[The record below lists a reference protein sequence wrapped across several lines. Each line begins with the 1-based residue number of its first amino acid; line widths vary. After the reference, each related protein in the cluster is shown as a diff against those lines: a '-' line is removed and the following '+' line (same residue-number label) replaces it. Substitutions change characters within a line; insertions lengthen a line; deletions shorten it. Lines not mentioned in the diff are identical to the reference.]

1 MITVLLWEKSCNDL
15 FIERLDI
22 ELLDFCPDICPWDYI
37 AVALPV
43 FTHGMGKIGI
53 ITYNNVI
60 NTI

>member
-1 MITVLLWEKSCNDL
+1 MITVLLWKKSCNAL

-22 ELLDFCPDICPWDYI
+22 ELFDFCPDICPWDYI

-43 FTHGMGKIGI
+43 FTYGQIDV
-53 ITYNNVI
+53 ITYKYVI